1 MKDWKLKDLGPWAEW
16 DIPNITRRVKTTL
29 GPRCFLE
36 SLETPKGPLS
46 EVLNVLKMC
55 IFSWDWDTPKVK
67 DSQKKQTSMKEPA
80 SKDQLCPKLF

>member
-1 MKDWKLKDLGPWAEW
+1 MYPESESHDERLEVEGLGTLGRMGYT

-55 IFSWDWDTPKVK
+55 FLFLWD
-67 DSQKKQTSMKEPA
+67 
-80 SKDQLCPKLF
+80 